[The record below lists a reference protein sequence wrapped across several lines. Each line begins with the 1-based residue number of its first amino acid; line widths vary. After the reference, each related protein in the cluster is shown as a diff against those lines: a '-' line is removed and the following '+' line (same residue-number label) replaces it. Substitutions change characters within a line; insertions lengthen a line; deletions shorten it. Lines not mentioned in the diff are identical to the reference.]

1 MPISK
6 PRRAT
11 ARLAALALAISAFAA
26 LTASA
31 ALAAEFPSKPIK
43 MLVGYPPG
51 GTADRTARVL
61 AEMMTKDLGQPVIV
75 ENKAGA
81 SQTIAGTAIQ
91 TADPDGHTMLVVAE
105 IDFVST
111 VATAKNLNYKLSD
124 FKTVCGTATTPYL
137 ALVVRADSR
146 FKTVDDVVAELKSK
160 PGSLSWGT
168 AGTGTGHFWT
178 MELFSREAGVKVL
191 HVPFQGGGPA
201 ITALLGGQVD
211 LMGGTYALWVPQ
223 LKAGKVRA
231 LLVQGPKGIEDL
243 PGVPNY
249 KDKGWLPA
257 LKQGWMRVLVNKRTP
272 DAIVARLS
280 KSCELL
286 KTDGKA
292 QKILR
297 DGGAEPVFFNSQE
310 ATRLAHEDE
319 TELLPL
325 AKNAKLE

>member
-1 MPISK
+1 
-6 PRRAT
+6 
-11 ARLAALALAISAFAA
+11 
-26 LTASA
+26 
-31 ALAAEFPSKPIK
+31 
-43 MLVGYPPG
+43 
-51 GTADRTARVL
+51 
-61 AEMMTKDLGQPVIV
+61 MMAKDLGQTIIV
-75 ENKAGA
+75 ESKSGA

-91 TADPDGHTMLVVAE
+91 TAEPDGHTMLVVAE

-111 VATAKNLNYKLSD
+111 VVTAKNLNYKLAD

-146 FKTVDDVVAELKSK
+146 FKTVDDVVAELKAK

-168 AGTGTGHFWT
+168 SGTGTGHFWT

-231 LLVQGPKGIEDL
+231 LLVQGPNGIEDL

-249 KDKGWLPA
+249 KDKGWVPA

-272 DAIVARLS
+272 DAVVARLS
-280 KSCELL
+280 KACELL
-286 KTDGKA
+286 KTDAKA

-297 DGGAEPVFFNSQE
+297 DGGAGPAFFSSEE
-310 ATRLAHEDE
+310 AGRLAAEDE
-319 TELLPL
+319 SELLPL
-325 AKNAKLE
+325 AKNAKME